1 MATKSASD
9 TLFSKQSIL
18 EENEKIQ
25 KIQDEIV
32 NFGDQIKLLNNKI
45 NEISQNKI
53 GGLAKLMK
61 IISGSNE
68 NVDDLM
74 KELEHRTKSFRQLTA
89 SLVYRSLSLEWR
101 EATSNIK
108 EIFSELEKIQKSPA
122 LYKSGENDIKNR
134 YQQLTGELY
143 KLKQRT
149 RSITKIIREDVS

>member
-1 MATKSASD
+1 MESKSPSD
-9 TLFSKQSIL
+9 TLFSKSSIL
-18 EENEKIQ
+18 KENEKIQ
-25 KIQDEIV
+25 KIQEEIV
-32 NFGDQIKLLNNKI
+32 HFGDQIKLLNNKI
-45 NEISQNKI
+45 NEISQNSI
-53 GGLAKLMK
+53 GGLAKLMQV
-61 IISGSNE
+61 ISGSNE
-68 NVDDLM
+68 NVDELR

-89 SLVYRSLSLEWR
+89 NLVYKSLSLEWR

-108 EIFSELEKIQKSPA
+108 EIFSELEEIQKSPA